1 MAGGIFKD
9 RPFVFNPKCIV
20 FSLYSSLL
28 FVAGGGKNPLIMA
41 LIFIMAYVLMAW
53 YDYMFECSDLLNS
66 GVGRVNS
73 NASPIFKPQYREKDR
88 DTKKDMDEKELVEDQ
103 EQAYL
108 QKVYFFHA
116 VIVAPLLMYVGYYG
130 AKSNNNVWGLLG
142 GMGGVAFM
150 YHGLRLKYPRDV
162 WK

>member
-9 RPFVFNPKCIV
+9 KPFVFNPKCIV
-20 FSLYSSLL
+20 FSFYSSLL
-28 FVAGGGKNPLIMA
+28 FVAGGGKNPLILA

-53 YDYMFECSDLLNS
+53 YDYTYDCSDLMNT
-66 GVGRVNS
+66 GTGPGINP
-73 NASPIFKPQYREKDR
+73 SPIFKPQYRKKDR
-88 DTKKDMDEKELVEDQ
+88 DTDKEMEEDQIVADQ

-116 VIVAPLLMYVGYYG
+116 IIVAPLLLYVGYYG
-130 AKSNNNVWGLLG
+130 AKSNDKVWGLVG
-142 GMGGVAFM
+142 GMGGVAFL
-150 YHGLRLKYPRDV
+150 YHGLRLKYPREV

>member
-20 FSLYSSLL
+20 FSFYSSLL
-28 FVAGGGKNPLIMA
+28 FAAGGGKNPLILA

-53 YDYMFECSDLLNS
+53 YDFTFECSDLMDS
-66 GVGRVNS
+66 GTGVGS
-73 NASPIFKPQYREKDR
+73 PASLFKPQYRKQNRNTEKDYL
-88 DTKKDMDEKELVEDQ
+88 DENLVRDQ

-116 VIVAPLLMYVGYYG
+116 MMVAPLLMYVGYYG
-130 AKSNNNVWGLLG
+130 ATSNDKVWGLLG
-142 GMGGVAFM
+142 GMGGVAFI
-150 YHGLRLKYPRDV
+150 YHGLRLKYPREV
-162 WK
+162 WR